1 MYQRAGAIVFPQ
13 ELVTSESLSV
23 CMVVCL
29 CVSMLHLR
37 VCLCMEQLSSLR
49 SWLMGQRK
57 MRPMDD
63 DFPLLG

>member
-1 MYQRAGAIVFPQ
+1 VYQRAGAIVFPQ

-37 VCLCMEQLSSLR
+37 VCLCMEQLS
-49 SWLMGQRK
+49 
-57 MRPMDD
+57 
-63 DFPLLG
+63 